1 MTAKSK
7 VLWQSWD
14 EQSKRQLL
22 TKLQQE
28 QQNQHW
34 QQTLNKR
41 RPEQIEP
48 DGNWNI
54 WLIKSGRGWGKTWT
68 GAITLLNWAR
78 TNAGEYAI
86 VAYKYAD
93 ARDVCAE
100 GPSGILGLMPKTWL
114 ISYNRS
120 LGEIYIRCEDGV
132 SVSKI
137 HLIAADNADT
147 ARGLNLSGAWC
158 DEVVKWRYTES
169 WTEGLVPAVRIGK
182 HPRIIVT
189 TTPKNKPLVKMLVKR
204 ALAEDGKYHM
214 TSGSTYENFA
224 NLSQTAID
232 ELRAQYEGTRIGRQ
246 ELYGELLEDIEGAL
260 WRQSELDRD
269 RIYEEPER
277 LARVVV
283 AVDPATTN
291 NEGSDETGIVV
302 AGKDPL
308 GNGYVLADYSIKAS
322 PLEWAKRVVEAYDAH
337 QADSVVVEV
346 NNGGDMIPTL
356 LRQVRPSLPIREVR
370 ATKGKRLRAE
380 PIAAMYEQGRV
391 HHVNTHERLEEQ
403 MTSWTPED
411 PKSPDRLDALVWA
424 LTELMVGS
432 HITGYLGMLAN
443 WCNAC
448 NLPMPKTATACT
460 TCGQAIETNTTE
472 QHVLTN

>member
-1 MTAKSK
+1 
-7 VLWQSWD
+7 
-14 EQSKRQLL
+14 
-22 TKLQQE
+22 
-28 QQNQHW
+28 
-34 QQTLNKR
+34 
-41 RPEQIEP
+41 
-48 DGNWNI
+48 
-54 WLIKSGRGWGKTWT
+54 
-68 GAITLLNWAR
+68 
-78 TNAGEYAI
+78 
-86 VAYKYAD
+86 
-93 ARDVCAE
+93 
-100 GPSGILGLMPKTWL
+100 MPKTWL